1 MSLPPRQMTPKES
14 REWNSWLADLKET
27 VRPAPVSNETESQR
41 NRRIASLMKD
51 FTKFCRYYFEDFMDS
66 DFAWF
71 HKKAAKEIVSNDNI
85 TFVGEWP
92 REHAKSVV
100 MDIFL
105 PLYLKALGK
114 LTGVVLA
121 SANED
126 KADGLLADLQA
137 QLISNQRYIADFGQQ
152 YEAGSGKW
160 VDGHFVTKDGIGF
173 WAFGRGQSPRGVRE
187 AALRPNL
194 IIVDDI
200 DDAEVCKNEKRVQE
214 ATDWV
219 LGDLYGCAPTKGSR
233 FVVIG
238 NRIHKRSILAH
249 IVGDVEDGDPVKPG
263 ICHMKV
269 FALENPRTHQM
280 DLSEK
285 GVPAWKERY
294 TRDQIIT
301 KMQTM
306 GYRIALRELFHQHIV
321 IGRIFR
327 EEHLPWTDLPPMQ
340 NCEKL
345 VTYCDPSWKETKK
358 NDFKAIVLVGKN
370 GPYFDIY
377 DAFVRQ
383 CTTPE
388 MVRGHYNLD
397 DEVPD
402 GKVCVHYMEANL
414 MQDIH
419 LQKYEEEAVNRGF
432 QIAIRADRRK
442 KPDKVERVE
451 NLSAYAERGHIRFN
465 KAMRHSPDMQELRQQ
480 FLGFPDAPHDDGP
493 DAVEGA
499 IYKLNKPTTGKSGK
513 LRTIKYQRSN
523 KRRPW

>member
-1 MSLPPRQMTPKES
+1 MSIPPRQMTAKET
-14 REWNSWLADLKET
+14 REWNAWIHEMQET
-27 VRPAPVSNETESQR
+27 VRLVPVQDETEKQR
-41 NRRIASLMKD
+41 SKRIASLKKD
-51 FTKFCRYYFEDFMDS
+51 FTKFCRYYFADFMDA

-71 HKKAAKEIVSNDNI
+71 HKRAVKEITEHDNI

-105 PLYLKALGK
+105 PMYLLALGK

-121 SANED
+121 SSNED
-126 KADGLLADLQA
+126 KADGLLADIQE
-137 QLISNQRYIADFGQQ
+137 QLMYNKRFIADYGEQ
-152 YEAGSGKW
+152 YKDGKW
-160 VDGHFVTKDGIGF
+160 TSGHFATAEGIGF

-194 IIVDDI
+194 VIVDDI
-200 DDAEVCKNEKRVQE
+200 DDADICKNEKRVQD

-233 FVVIG
+233 FVIIG

-249 IVGDVEDGDPVKPG
+249 IVGDVEDGDPVKES
-263 ICHMKV
+263 ITHLKV
-269 FALENPRTHQM
+269 YALENPRTHQM

-294 TRDQIIT
+294 TRDQILS
-301 KMQTM
+301 KMETM
-306 GYRIALRELFHQHIV
+306 GYRLALRELFHQHIV
-321 IGRIFR
+321 IGRVFR
-327 EEHLPWTDLPPMQ
+327 EEHLPWADLPPIR

-345 VTYCDPSWKETKK
+345 ITYCDPSWKETKK
-358 NDFKAIVLVGKN
+358 NDFKAIVLIGKN

-377 DAFVRQ
+377 DCFVRQ

-388 MVRGHYNLD
+388 MVRGHYDLD
-397 DEVPD
+397 EEIPE
-402 GKVCVHYMEANL
+402 GKSCQHYMEANL

-419 LQKYEEEAVNRGF
+419 LQQYDEEAVNRGY
-432 QIAIRADRRK
+432 QLAIRADRRK
-442 KPDKVERVE
+442 KPEKVERIE
-451 NLSAYAERGHIRFN
+451 NLSAYTERGHIRFN
-465 KAMRHSPDMQELRQQ
+465 RELKQKPDMQELRQQ

-493 DAVEGA
+493 DSVEGA
-499 IYKLNKPTTGKSGK
+499 IYKLNKPSVGKGGTLK
-513 LRTIKYQRSN
+513 TVHYIKSN